1 MTQYQQIFTHYGYDE
16 QLKQLSEET
25 GELFKA
31 LNKYRRKK
39 HYPHM
44 KDSLKA
50 DIVDEIAD
58 VEIMLEQFKQH
69 FNIDTSE
76 RIVYKLKRELERIGN
91 NDNIGKS
98 C

>member
-1 MTQYQQIFTHYGYDE
+1 MEDNILSAKKELEIGSRGLAIKTIFNHYGYDE

-44 KDSLKA
+44 
-50 DIVDEIAD
+50 E
-58 VEIMLEQFKQH
+58 
-69 FNIDTSE
+69 
-76 RIVYKLKRELERIGN
+76 
-91 NDNIGKS
+91 
-98 C
+98 